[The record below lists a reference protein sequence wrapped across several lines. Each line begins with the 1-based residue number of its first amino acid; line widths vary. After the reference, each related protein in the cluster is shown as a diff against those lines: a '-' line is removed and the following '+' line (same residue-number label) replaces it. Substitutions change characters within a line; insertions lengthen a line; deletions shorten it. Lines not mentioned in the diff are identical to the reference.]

1 MATKYRVCPGSATFN
16 TGNSVCPLDPGK
28 VKAIILVLQGH
39 KLPSELT
46 AENLEKF
53 CHADRP
59 DRIFPIKTIVE
70 YAPSG
75 GEAQT
80 AAVGYGPN
88 KVTGYSAR
96 TDVWTLEN
104 FDASLQANIAS
115 AKNVAFDAY
124 FVDENNVIYGQKDD
138 TDELAG
144 IPLSGIYPGGQPWD
158 SSGTD
163 ANLTVAT
170 MFKDWEKYLKNAD
183 IVQADF
189 DVVDAL
195 RGLVYVDLVSV
206 TGGYK
211 IVEHFGGL
219 DITSYYGALLVENAD
234 TALPDATGVTY
245 KDGVITATGT
255 DIALASP
262 AVLQA
267 AGILGI
273 EQYGGV
279 ISLSSSSSGGSSGN
293 DDENLYG

>member
-1 MATKYRVCPGSATFN
+1 MTKYRECPGTSTFN

-28 VKAIILVLQGH
+28 IKAIILTIHGH
-39 KLPSELT
+39 KLPSDLT
-46 AENLEKF
+46 AEALETA

-80 AAVGYGPN
+80 AAVGYGPT

-96 TDVWTLEN
+96 SDVWTLED
-104 FDASLQANIAS
+104 FYSSLQANLAM

-124 FVDENNVIYGQKDD
+124 FVDENNVIFGQKDD

-144 IPLSGIYPGGQPWD
+144 IPLSGVYPGGQPWD

-163 ANLTVAT
+163 ASLTITT

-183 IVQADF
+183 FIQADF

-195 RGLVYVDLVSV
+195 RGLVYVDLVAD
-206 TGGYK
+206 GAEGKYK
-211 IVEHFGGL
+211 LVEHFGGL
-219 DITSYYGALLVENAD
+219 NITSYYGDLLASQA
-234 TALPDATGVTY
+234 TKALPSATGVTY
-245 KDGVITATGT
+245 ADGVLSGSGDMT
-255 DIALASP
+255 LAAAS
-262 AVLQA
+262 VLQS

-273 EQYGGV
+273 EAWK
-279 ISLSSSSSGGSSGN
+279 
-293 DDENLYG
+293 